1 MVDRIL
7 RIKEVCDIVHV
18 HRSTLYKMMG
28 RGEFPRPL
36 RLGPASRGWRQS
48 DIDKW
53 MQDLPEVEIRSM

>member
-7 RIKEVCDIVHV
+7 RIKEVCDIVRV

-28 RGEFPRPL
+28 RGEFPKPL
-36 RLGPASRGWRQS
+36 RLGPTARGWRQS

>member
-7 RIKEVCDIVHV
+7 RIKEVCNIVKV

-36 RLGPASRGWRQS
+36 KLGQSARGWRES
-48 DIDKW
+48 DIVRW
-53 MQDLPEVEIRSM
+53 MENLPEAEIQTS